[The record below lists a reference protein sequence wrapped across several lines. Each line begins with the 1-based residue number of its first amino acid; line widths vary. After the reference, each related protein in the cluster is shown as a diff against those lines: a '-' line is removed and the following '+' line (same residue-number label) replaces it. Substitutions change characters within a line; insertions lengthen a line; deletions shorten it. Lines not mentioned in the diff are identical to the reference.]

1 VILLA
6 HTIFQQWILETVF
19 FEVRAILPC
28 ILRGTLMPDGNS
40 VSLARM
46 VQKLATHSRLTDD
59 DRAVLLNLPSKV
71 RSFEPGSYM
80 NRDNDHS
87 TQCIVLISG
96 FAFRHKISTDGKRQI
111 VSIHLAGEVVN
122 LQSLFLE
129 AMDHNLQAL
138 TRCRVFLIPISIL
151 RSLIFES
158 PSISAAFITSS
169 MVEASIYRE
178 WLLNNGRRDARARI
192 AHLLCELVVR
202 SDALGINLGGNYN
215 LPMTQEQIGDA
226 VGLTAVHVNRTLKSL
241 SNDGLITLTGRGISF
256 PDWDRLKDE
265 AGFNSRYLHMSQSG
279 EPS

>member
-1 VILLA
+1 
-6 HTIFQQWILETVF
+6 
-19 FEVRAILPC
+19 
-28 ILRGTLMPDGNS
+28 MPDDNS

-96 FAFRHKISTDGKRQI
+96 FAFRHKISKDGKRQI
-111 VSIHLAGEVVN
+111 VSIHLAGEVIN

-138 TRCRVFLIPISIL
+138 TRCSVVLIPILAL
-151 RSLIFES
+151 RSLIFER
-158 PSISAAFITSS
+158 PPIYAAFITSS

-178 WLLNNGRRDARARI
+178 WILNNGRRDARARI
-192 AHLLCELVVR
+192 AHLLCEFAVR
-202 SDALGINLGGNYN
+202 SDALGINHGGIYN

-241 SNDGLITLTGRGISF
+241 SNDGLITQSGRGVTF

-265 AGFNSRYLHMSQSG
+265 AGFNTRYLHMSQSG
-279 EPS
+279 EPG